1 MNIKGIIRVLNESGE
16 GYFYTTDRMINDNI
30 LIEEINV
37 DDAEGNLRTD
47 YNLYYYDDLDAKS
60 FQLGFNELSTPL
72 NVFVMVKEIINI
84 YNTSSLNE
92 FLQIINELSVGNMC
106 SSYQSKEENKIEI
119 RKWIKGYF
127 EEFNRVII

>member
-1 MNIKGIIRVLNESGE
+1 MNIKGIIRVLNESSE
-16 GYFYTTDRMINDNI
+16 GYFYTTDKMINDNI

-37 DDAEGNLRTD
+37 DDTEGNIRTD

-60 FQLGFNELSTPL
+60 FQLGFSELSTPL
-72 NVFVMVKEIINI
+72 NVFVMVKEIVDI
-84 YNTSSLNE
+84 YNTSSLSE
-92 FLQIINELSVGNMC
+92 FLEIINELSVGSMW

-119 RKWIKGYF
+119 RKWIEGYF